1 MLGGTILELLTR
13 LDAVSSDF
21 REEPGIQMPTVRI
34 HDVQIAGT
42 E

>member
-1 MLGGTILELLTR
+1 MLGASIFDLLKN
-13 LDAVSSDF
+13 LDAVSSDA
-21 REEPGIQMPTVRI
+21 RVEPGLLMPTLRI